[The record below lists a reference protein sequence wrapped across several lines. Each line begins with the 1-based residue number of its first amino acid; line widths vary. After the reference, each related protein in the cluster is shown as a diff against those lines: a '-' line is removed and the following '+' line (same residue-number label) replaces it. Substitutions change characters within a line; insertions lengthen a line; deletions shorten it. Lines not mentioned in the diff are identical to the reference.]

1 MSNTS
6 EVSCLKFL
14 NYSIIIIYKILK
26 FQRITLYFMTDYE
39 DSNVSMHAEN
49 SPGTT
54 PVCLSM
60 QPEEFK
66 SNAKDIMQKQKS
78 PHTMENNADSSNTLK
93 QLCRKEPKNLIFDFV
108 HISYCGLILFMLLA
122 LNLIICH
129 LPNLANIQ
137 MTETNTSQTLKLSIL
152 SQHIPYLDDTWST
165 ERKQTIKICSDTEI
179 PSRSS
184 RPCTVSQDVI
194 FLIEHTWPTDRKL
207 TIRNRSDIEELQS
220 YKNKSGVSHLDL
232 SYNSISFLNLS
243 LFYDFFFLS
252 HLNLSKN
259 TMQRAVGL
267 HCVLSLRFVDMS
279 SNNITR
285 LYDLQPLLI
294 SYITV
299 LSLSRN
305 HISSL
310 YPTDFLNYPYLKY
323 LDITNNPIKEVGII
337 STLSCCET
345 PFFNYTYTYGQ
356 YKSFYIRIDRT
367 LLPAT
372 TNYQIIPVQPVD
384 TILRRII
391 FRETPVTP
399 ARTVK
404 SPSTP
409 SSLSQSRTP
418 LKRSYT
424 P

>member
-152 SQHIPYLDDTWST
+152 SQHIPYLNDTWSI
-165 ERKQTIKICSDTEI
+165 ERKQTIKICSD
-179 PSRSS
+179 R
-184 RPCTVSQDVI
+184 
-194 FLIEHTWPTDRKL
+194 DRAQLVK
-207 TIRNRSDIEELQS
+207 TS
-220 YKNKSGVSHLDL
+220 YS
-232 SYNSISFLNLS
+232 
-243 LFYDFFFLS
+243 
-252 HLNLSKN
+252 
-259 TMQRAVGL
+259 
-267 HCVLSLRFVDMS
+267 
-279 SNNITR
+279 
-285 LYDLQPLLI
+285 
-294 SYITV
+294 
-299 LSLSRN
+299 
-305 HISSL
+305 
-310 YPTDFLNYPYLKY
+310 
-323 LDITNNPIKEVGII
+323 
-337 STLSCCET
+337 
-345 PFFNYTYTYGQ
+345 
-356 YKSFYIRIDRT
+356 
-367 LLPAT
+367 
-372 TNYQIIPVQPVD
+372 
-384 TILRRII
+384 
-391 FRETPVTP
+391 
-399 ARTVK
+399 
-404 SPSTP
+404 
-409 SSLSQSRTP
+409 
-418 LKRSYT
+418 
-424 P
+424 